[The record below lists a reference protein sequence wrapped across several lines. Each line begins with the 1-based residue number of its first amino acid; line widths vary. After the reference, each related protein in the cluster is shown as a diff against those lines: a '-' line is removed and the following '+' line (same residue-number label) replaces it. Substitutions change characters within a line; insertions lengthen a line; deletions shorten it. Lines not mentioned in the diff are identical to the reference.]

1 MKKWFI
7 NLESKKKRFVHIAM
21 IVLWFIVILIMPEED
36 NTFLDFCTLLWLA
49 INIVEIL
56 FIIWHIKF
64 IKEGKNS
71 SKIVDNIENKV
82 IIEQKKETVNNDAI
96 AKYVQ
101 SNIKSFSYNRQ
112 LVFVDVETAN
122 AHNNTICSVGII
134 IINKDNSIKELYSLI
149 NPKSEFS
156 DFNISIHHIKPSD
169 VVNSPT
175 FDEFWKNVK
184 NEIDNDAI
192 FVAHN
197 AKFDL
202 NVIIKDLNRYFVEFV
217 YNDYLD
223 TMELARKYLYNFNT
237 VKGDLKLDTL
247 CRKFSI
253 GLNHHN
259 VLDDVKA
266 CKQLFDIFVPK
277 YNINLDEELL
287 VLNEDDGFIGH
298 YQSGNISYQGDFAKC
313 IFLYKYGYEYAMPIL
328 KNDEYPNY
336 IYRSLGIKD
345 AVTFHKKMI
354 AEGYLIKG
362 SIEQQLNSM
371 KVDKLKI
378 ILTENNLVTKGKKVD
393 LVNRIIEQLP
403 DEIISKYITA
413 ELYVTSDNG
422 IKFVEQNK
430 AFVLIYKYEW
440 GITWKDIVKLR
451 KGNTSDNDIIWKIFN
466 DRLIK
471 EPNYCRNTYHSMSV
485 FLKEENKL
493 TDSLLML
500 LRVLYIDISG
510 YEYIKRYDNEYY
522 FKSSLEEKYS
532 DYDLQR
538 ELAPGILSE
547 INRLKDFYNEV
558 LIEKVYKL
566 NYPIQIFD
574 QDMFKELLEIIF
586 VNNKDYDSLGLKAKE
601 KWIDIINS
609 RYK

>member
-1 MKKWFI
+1 MKKWFL
-7 NLESKKKRFVHIAM
+7 NLESKKKIIIHVVM
-21 IVLWFIVILIMPEED
+21 SLLWFVVILITPEED
-36 NTFLDFCTLLWLA
+36 NSFSDFCVLLWLA
-49 INIVEIL
+49 INVIEIL
-56 FIIWHIKF
+56 FIVWHIKF
-64 IKEGKNS
+64 IKKEK
-71 SKIVDNIENKV
+71 KNIENIDNTEKQV
-82 IIEQKKETVNNDAI
+82 FITPNIENINNDI
-96 AKYVQ
+96 IDKDVNQ
-101 SNIKSFSYNRQ
+101 NSKSSMCDRQ

-122 AHNNTICSVGII
+122 AHNNTICSIGLII
-134 IINKDNSIKELYSLI
+134 VNKDNSIKEVYSLI

-169 VVNSPT
+169 VVSSPT
-175 FDEFWKNVK
+175 FDEFWKNIK

-202 NVIIKDLNRYFVEFV
+202 NVIIKDLNRYFVEFA
-217 YNDYLD
+217 YNDYFD

-237 VKGDLKLDTL
+237 EKGDLKLDTL

-253 GLNHHN
+253 SLNHHN
-259 VLDDVKA
+259 ALEDVKA
-266 CKQLFDIFVPK
+266 CKSLFDIFGQK
-277 YNINLDEELL
+277 YNINLDGELL
-287 VLNEDDGFIGH
+287 VLNEDNGFIGH
-298 YQSGNISYQGDFAKC
+298 YQSGSISYQGDFSKC

-328 KNDEYPNY
+328 KNEEYPNY

-354 AEGYLIKG
+354 TEGYLIKAT
-362 SIEQQLNSM
+362 IEQQLYSM
-371 KVDKLKI
+371 KVDELKI
-378 ILTENNLVTKGKKVD
+378 ILTENNIVTKGKKVD
-393 LVNRIIEQLP
+393 LINRIIEQLP
-403 DEIISKYITA
+403 CETISKYITN
-413 ELYVTSDNG
+413 ELYVVSEKG
-422 IKFVEQNK
+422 KKFVDQNK
-430 AFVLIYKYEW
+430 AFVLIHKYEW
-440 GITWKDIVKLR
+440 GITWNDIVKFR
-451 KGNTSDNDIIWKIFN
+451 KDKISDNDIIWKIFN

-471 EPNYCRNTYHSMSV
+471 EPNYCRNTYHSMSI

-522 FKSSLEEKYS
+522 FKSSIEEKYN
-532 DYDLQR
+532 DYDLER

-547 INRLKDFYNEV
+547 INRLKDFYNEEMV
-558 LIEKVYKL
+558 EKVYRL

-574 QDMFKELLEIIF
+574 NNMFKELLDNIF
-586 VNNKDYDSLGLKAKE
+586 TSNKDIESIRLKAKE